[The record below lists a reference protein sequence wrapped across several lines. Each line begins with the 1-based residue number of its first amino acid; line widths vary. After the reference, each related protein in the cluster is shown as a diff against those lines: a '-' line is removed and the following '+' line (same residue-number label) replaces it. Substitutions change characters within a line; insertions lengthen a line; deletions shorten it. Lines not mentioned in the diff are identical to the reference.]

1 MTIMEKKMIANVERD
16 VSSRKFWGPTSTDCV
31 LYVSYGVVCV
41 YYPFRERDDS
51 AMIIAFASL

>member
-1 MTIMEKKMIANVERD
+1 MIANVERD